1 MLSWAPEILLQLE
14 KIWDAFSAA
23 THRIPFPKLSECSI
37 SSMQPEQQNSFLSIK
52 WERIQDKNHYPPNY
66 GLGFFG
72 FFLQKKQCL
81 SSIPWTEEQMI
92 TAHQS
97 HLADAKG
104 LVCLTFQNHLGYHG
118 QGLGYPCKIQAWQVT
133 QIQAFLAFKSN
144 TSSILDPK
152 EL

>member
-66 GLGFFG
+66 GLGFSG

-104 LVCLTFQNHLGYHG
+104 LVCLTYLSKPPWIPWARSWLPLQDP
-118 QGLGYPCKIQAWQVT
+118 GLAG
-133 QIQAFLAFKSN
+133 N
-144 TSSILDPK
+144 TNSGIFSF
-152 EL
+152 